1 MRGVRAFVAPLVAP
15 QTRAIDDLGAAVA
28 RLQAEVGDV
37 HRSANAI
44 AERSANAFA
53 SLELRADA
61 ADRMQSEVVQAV
73 GMVRDRIEPLVDGA
87 YARPFMAGEPFAPFD
102 DPDAGVVYGY
112 RGRSAE
118 PEADEYR
125 AFEDLFRGSEDRVRE
140 RQRPYLA
147 LIGGRAPVLD
157 AGCGR
162 GEFLDLMAEAGIEA
176 AGVDLDA
183 GMVQCAAAKGHR
195 VRRADLN
202 EHLESL
208 DDDSLGVVFCAQVIE
223 HMPEDQLRRFFAL
236 ARGKLAPGGR
246 LVAETVN
253 PHAPGALRAF
263 WVDLTHEH
271 PIFPEVA
278 LTLAR
283 IAGFRSAFVFHPT
296 GQGDPE
302 RDRVVEPAYA
312 VVATKAP

>member
-1 MRGVRAFVAPLVAP
+1 MP
-15 QTRAIDDLGAAVA
+15 QTRAIEDLGAAVVE
-28 RLQAEVGDV
+28 LQAELSDIR
-37 HRSANAI
+37 RSANTI
-44 AERSANAFA
+44 AERSDNAFA
-53 SLELRADA
+53 SLELRAEA
-61 ADRMQSEVVQAV
+61 ADRLQAEVVQAV
-73 GMVRDRIEPLVDGA
+73 GTVRDRIEPLVNGA
-87 YARPFMAGEPFAPFD
+87 YGRPFMATDPFAPFD
-102 DPDAGVVYGY
+102 DPDAGAVYGY
-112 RGRSAE
+112 RGRSAA

-140 RQRPYLA
+140 RQRPYLP

-176 AGVDLDA
+176 TGVDLDA
-183 GMVQCAAAKGHR
+183 GMVARAAEKGHQ
-195 VRRADLN
+195 VREADLN
-202 EHLESL
+202 DQLERS
-208 DDDSLGVVFCAQVIE
+208 DDDALGVVFCAQVIE
-223 HMPEDQLRRFFAL
+223 HMPEDELRRFFAL
-236 ARGKLAPGGR
+236 ARRKLAPGGR
-246 LVAETVN
+246 LIAETVN

-283 IAGFRSAFVFHPT
+283 IVGFPSAFVFHPT

-312 VVATKAP
+312 VVATKAL